1 MQIRQNWIQE
11 DLENIRDDYNL
22 RNNDEAFQALAIS
35 VIFDVDYEDIKPE
48 EVVDGGQDKQIDVIR
63 IEDDEERSY
72 ASIHI
77 IQAKNTSGFSS
88 NTLIQMRN
96 GLDWIFGKRKDEVEE
111 LENDKLKSKI
121 MEIRDIRKRYYSSN
135 MSLTVYYVT
144 NGDSSNLSNEYV
156 QERKTITD
164 LYGGLGFDNF
174 NFREI
179 GAYELYELVNANQSR
194 QRHVDVEVP
203 IVYDVNRNSL
213 IEYVS
218 KDSKA
223 LICTITGQA
232 LADLAS
238 GDPRDAIFDMNVRPF
253 YGDRGKVNADIKMS
267 CISDDSPKFWFLN
280 NGVTMTCDR
289 YELNRDPDSPM
300 VKVYNAQI
308 VNGCQTTVTIR
319 EANERGELKQDVKVL
334 LRIYSTD
341 STELIE
347 KITLTTNN
355 QNRIT
360 DRDLKSNDD
369 VQRTI
374 QHVLHDKYN
383 VYYERKNKEFRS
395 IPAARRSNT
404 IPNTKAAQA
413 YLAVVRRRPSVARGY
428 LARIWSDHYHEIF
441 SNATVDDLLYAYK
454 IYTYALKRGAQL
466 ARLDT
471 ASKEL
476 KQNVVYG
483 AFHIARVMGYLLR
496 DDKWG
501 RKFSE
506 EITLSN
512 ARLINE
518 DATDDQE
525 FLIAYQASVE
535 MVSHIRSLMTDSPSS
550 PALFFKNTAI
560 ERQIES
566 YVTKHKNKKAG
577 EDSRD

>member
-1 MQIRQNWIQE
+1 MTQPDNKVQSLQIRQNWIQE
-11 DLENIRDDYNL
+11 DTEKIKEDHGL
-22 RNNDEAFQALAIS
+22 RNADEAFQALAIS
-35 VIFDVDYEDIKPE
+35 VIFDVDYEDVKPE
-48 EVVDGGQDKQIDVIR
+48 EIVDGGQDKQIDVIR
-63 IEDDEERSY
+63 IEDDEERFY
-72 ASIHI
+72 ASVHI

-96 GLDWIFGKRKDEVEE
+96 GLDWIFGKRREEVEL

-121 MEIRDIRKRYYSSN
+121 MEIRDIRREYYSSN
-135 MSLTVYYVT
+135 MALTAYYVT
-144 NGDSSNLSNEYV
+144 NGDSSNLSAEYI

-164 LYGGLGFDNF
+164 LYGTLGFDNF

-179 GAYELYELVNANQSR
+179 GAYELYELMNASQSR
-194 QRHVDVEVP
+194 QRRIDIEIP

-218 KDSKA
+218 RDDKA

-232 LADLAS
+232 LAYLAS
-238 GDPRDAIFDMNVRPF
+238 GEPRDAIFDMNVRPF
-253 YGDRGKVNADIKMS
+253 YGDRGKVNSDIKIS

-319 EANERGELKQDVKVL
+319 EANERNELKEDVKVL

-360 DRDLKSNDD
+360 DRDLKANDE

-374 QHVLHDKYN
+374 QHVMLEKYGL
-383 VYYERKNKEFRS
+383 YYERKNKEFRS
-395 IPAARRSNT
+395 NTSARRSNT

-413 YLAVVRRRPSVARGY
+413 YLAIVRRRPSVARGY
-428 LARIWSDHYHEIF
+428 LARIWADHYHEIF
-441 SNATVDDLLYAYK
+441 SNATVDDLLYTYK
-454 IYTYALKRGAQL
+454 IYNYALRNGTQM
-466 ARLDT
+466 ARLET
-471 ASKEL
+471 LSKDL
-476 KQNVVYG
+476 RQNVIYG
-483 AFHIARVMGYLLR
+483 AFHISIDLGVGLH
-496 DDKWG
+496 
-501 RKFSE
+501 S
-506 EITLSN
+506 
-512 ARLINE
+512 
-518 DATDDQE
+518 
-525 FLIAYQASVE
+525 
-535 MVSHIRSLMTDSPSS
+535 
-550 PALFFKNTAI
+550 
-560 ERQIES
+560 
-566 YVTKHKNKKAG
+566 
-577 EDSRD
+577 